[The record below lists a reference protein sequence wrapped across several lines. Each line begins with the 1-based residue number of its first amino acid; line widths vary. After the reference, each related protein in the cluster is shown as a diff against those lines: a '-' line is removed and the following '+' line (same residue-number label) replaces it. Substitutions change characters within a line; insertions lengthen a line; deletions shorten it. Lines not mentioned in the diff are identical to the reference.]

1 MNPDPDPRLGPAD
14 GTTALSTGDDPDA
27 SAPWSRLDPRM
38 LLVHPVE
45 EVLRLLPVLIGT
57 VVLGSSSGNPYWG
70 LAATAVLVAVGV
82 SRWFTTTYRVGPVHV
97 ELRRGLLQRQELSIP
112 RSRIRS
118 VDVEQRVLHRLLCL
132 AVVKIGTGQSAG
144 AGNRNRF
151 ELNGLAADS
160 VPSLRSALL
169 ADLPTPGTEP
179 GTTEPGSAEPAA
191 ASSPE
196 VELARFDS
204 RWVRY
209 APFSTTG
216 LIGIAAVVGVAFQ
229 YGLGERLAES
239 GSFRRGVAAFEAAG
253 VVASIAVLALVV
265 LLVASI
271 AACARYVLL
280 YGNLRVTD
288 DGRMLRIGHG
298 LVKVRH
304 STLDRGRLR
313 GVNLREPL
321 ALRLAGGARLDAI
334 MTGVAA
340 EGGESS
346 LVLPSAP
353 EREVQRV
360 AADVLT
366 DPLPV
371 EVPLRAHGP
380 AARRRRYTRALGP
393 VIVVVAVVI
402 GAFAAAGRAL
412 PLAATVAVAAVAVV
426 AGCALAW
433 DRYRGLGHA
442 VVPGRLV
449 TRNGSVD
456 RQRVSLDADGIIGWT
471 VRQSFF
477 QRRAGLA
484 TVVAATPAGAGHYEV
499 IDIPQDQAWSLIEA
513 VTPGAGDPWTRR

>member
-1 MNPDPDPRLGPAD
+1 MNPDPHPGPAD
-14 GTTALSTGDDPDA
+14 GAAALSPGDDPDA
-27 SAPWSRLDPRM
+27 AAPWSRLDPRM

-57 VVLGSSSGNPYWG
+57 VVLGTSSGNPYWG
-70 LAATAVLVAVGV
+70 LAATVVLVAVGV

-118 VDVEQRVLHRLLCL
+118 VDVEQRVLHRLLGL

-144 AGNRNRF
+144 AGDRNRF
-151 ELNGLAADS
+151 ELNGLSADS
-160 VPSLRSALL
+160 VPELRAALL
-169 ADLPTPGTEP
+169 ADLPGTG
-179 GTTEPGSAEPAA
+179 GTNPDGTDTRIAGPTAT
-191 ASSPE
+191 SSPE
-196 VELARFDS
+196 VELARFDP

-216 LIGIAAVVGVAFQ
+216 LIGIAAVVGLAFQ
-229 YGLGERLAES
+229 YGLGERIAES
-239 GSFRRGVAAFEAAG
+239 GSFERGVAAFETAG
-253 VVASIAVLALVV
+253 VVVSIAVVAFVV
-265 LLVASI
+265 LLVASV

-304 STLDRGRLR
+304 STLDRERLR

-353 EREVQRV
+353 EREVRRV

-366 DPLPV
+366 DPRPLQ
-371 EVPLRAHGP
+371 VPILAHGP

-393 VIVVVAVVI
+393 AIVVAAAVI
-402 GAFAAAGRAL
+402 GAFALAGRAL
-412 PLAATVAVAAVAVV
+412 PLPATIVVVAAAVAT
-426 AGCALAW
+426 GCALAW

-456 RQRVSLDADGIIGWT
+456 RERVSLDADGIIGWT

-499 IDIPQDQAWSLIEA
+499 IDIPQDQAWSLIDA
-513 VTPGAGDPWTRR
+513 VTPGCGDPWTRR

>member
-1 MNPDPDPRLGPAD
+1 MNPDPDPCRDPDD
-14 GTTALSTGDDPDA
+14 GATALSSGDDPDA

-118 VDVEQRVLHRLLCL
+118 VDVEQRVLHRLLGL
-132 AVVKIGTGQSAG
+132 AVVKIGTGQAAG
-144 AGNRNRF
+144 AGDRNRF

-160 VPSLRSALL
+160 VPALRSALL
-169 ADLPTPGTEP
+169 ADLPGTD
-179 GTTEPGSAEPAA
+179 PGSADTRTAGA
-191 ASSPE
+191 SATSSPE
-196 VELARFDS
+196 VELARFDP

-216 LIGIAAVVGVAFQ
+216 LLGIAAVVGLAFQ
-229 YGLGERLAES
+229 YGLGERIAES
-239 GSFRRGVAAFEAAG
+239 GSFERGVAAFAAAG
-253 VVASIAVLALVV
+253 VVVSIAVVAFVV

-340 EGGESS
+340 ESGESS

-371 EVPLRAHGP
+371 HVPLISHGP

-393 VIVVVAVVI
+393 AVAVAAVVI
-402 GAFAAAGRAL
+402 GAFAVAGQAL
-412 PLAATVAVAAVAVV
+412 PLSATIVAAVAAVAT
-426 AGCALAW
+426 GCALGW

-456 RQRVSLDADGIIGWT
+456 RQRVSLDAAGIIGWT

-499 IDIPQDQAWSLIEA
+499 IDIPQDQAWSLIDA
-513 VTPGAGDPWTRR
+513 VTPGCGDPWTRR